1 MFYIRLGTGP
11 ATIFFFFFCF
21 PKESN
26 YLCGE
31 RVRLIRRL
39 GNDSNPGSVHV
50 VKGQGHSLN
59 FPLKKIN
66 VMFFVVIST
75 TYIYILLF
83 IF

>member
-1 MFYIRLGTGP
+1 M
-11 ATIFFFFFCF
+11 ATKKKKICGF